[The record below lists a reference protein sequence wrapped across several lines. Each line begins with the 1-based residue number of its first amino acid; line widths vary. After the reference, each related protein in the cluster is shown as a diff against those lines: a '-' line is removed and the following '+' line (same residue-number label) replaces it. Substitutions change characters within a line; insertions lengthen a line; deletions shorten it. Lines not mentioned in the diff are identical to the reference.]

1 MGAVRAA
8 ALATEFGFAVVGSLV
23 GGIVVGQAIDR
34 RLSTA
39 PAFFLA
45 GLVLG
50 LIVSVYLMYVIY
62 RIQVQPRR
70 PARDPA
76 RRAKGGA
83 PGVGQERVGAVAR
96 DADDRSIGRQNDQ

>member
-8 ALATEFGFAVVGSLV
+8 ALATEFGFAVVGSLM

-34 RLSTA
+34 RLGTA

-50 LIVSVYLMYVIY
+50 LVVSVYLMYVIY

-70 PARDPA
+70 PARDAAGRDPA
-76 RRAKGGA
+76 GRAKGGA
-83 PGVGQERVGAVAR
+83 PRVGQERVGSVAR
-96 DADDRSIGRQNDQ
+96 DADDRSIV